1 MFVVPPSISEGT
13 VTNDAVQQNQV
24 FLDSMSVM
32 TSGEEQVPNPFVLSN
47 EEFNKRTAAASALE
61 ATQLQTAVA
70 RYPLLRRNQD
80 GSAVSSNV
88 SVQSSVQDWR
98 EAYNAYYHPPVGSVE
113 ESWPTIDVDNPVENS
128 QYLALAVRQTLTHMT
143 TLPVAYLTGEDVTS
157 IEKVSEFITI
167 CTRHN
172 LHPFIRWSMIS
183 ETARRSIT
191 LCCHMKVGD
200 ARRDWPNWS
209 NTAFLGL
216 YKIFCGDIILKI
228 GGGNATAASIPQLQ
242 AKLETTLFEFARNL
256 SKVDLSPE
264 GPAGSTARMKVFKFL
279 LSTRT
284 IEDETQYFEL
294 LQQGSVQMEIAK
306 RLVARC
312 RERKSLLAAN
322 PRVVE
327 LRAFLD
333 AYDAEGKEILT
344 LNDFY
349 QVVTEFLVMV
359 AQQLDKLTIW
369 SQPSTWNPPKPPVP
383 PNNGPSTGGPS
394 NRGGL
399 GRDGGRGRGG
409 GKPAPVKL
417 YAVKSGVTKPVGG
430 KAKPAPAGTNDK
442 WICRT
447 CGRKHQSPAGGGKG
461 NCPFNLHKHPD
472 RNQTSQL
479 WEMSPKGREW
489 KAKDH
494 DVMPLE
500 NQMSQTL
507 DGAEFDMNR
516 KNLPKAASGEIIYT
530 QVHSISANNYARLP
544 CQLHLNR
551 RLGTECLLPVPRALA
566 DTGSSEYSFICP
578 RFVQAIS
585 KEAQVA
591 IEVSNVHVS
600 GALRGQPSVPCSGKI
615 PLPVR
620 IFNELNKKYETI
632 TIDFHILD
640 IEDYDIII
648 GRIDIR
654 THDILKKCHDQIMW
668 DTRSSLIEDDTVA
681 VTTLAAHYSW
691 LGEYLLSDSDHETD
705 NEIDD
710 PTKLSALKPTRYST
724 VEGSTLG
731 HIYDYYKQQSRK
743 KRIRSTTN
751 NRGRLR
757 RRLCNLD
764 RNKFVQRE
772 YDHRVARAILLGINS
787 QRCVTCANQLT
798 DVDIPPPM
806 PTGTVT
812 TSDTTSGT
820 PTPTVDRHHKVTT
833 PNSTPSGMSKDTTG
847 ITQCANCSGV
857 HKATTALMGLR
868 QRDTSVCTVHEY
880 RAAQAILN
888 RLNDPLV
895 DTSQETDAHAQYHTR
910 LSAISDPDKERP
922 SDHLKQWNIVPG
934 TITSSQEL
942 LPSDD
947 TDDTPEDTAL
957 TEPEIESGP
966 VTDDLDY
973 LNVTIKG
980 NDKFKE
986 LLTTLVHKYK
996 DVFASKLP
1004 AEPARVTPM
1013 TFKVEQDQWIKP
1025 ATRQSYRRQTVLKD
1039 AEVVLKI
1046 STLLK
1051 CGAIRRSSARA
1062 WSQVLLTPKP
1072 NNKWRFCID
1081 FRLLNDA
1088 TSPKGWPLPRI
1099 KELVHRIGHHKP
1111 QWFGKMDLTDGY
1123 FQMPLAVNSRENTA
1137 FITSHG
1143 LYEWTRVP
1151 IGLKN
1156 AAAYFQE
1163 VITQEVLAGLVMHT
1177 CEVYIDDVAIHATS
1191 EEQFLQ
1197 RLEEILLRFRKHNV
1211 KLQGKKCEFGLTE
1224 IEILGHVIDSTGVTF
1239 SYEKLRGVDDTLLPT
1254 TGTKLLSFLG
1264 LANYFR
1270 DNVRN
1275 IHEHEGP
1282 LRQLASAH
1290 PKSSVIQWTP
1300 ALEDHFYKLK
1310 TAVWS
1315 CTKVHF
1321 VDDRWPIFLHTD
1333 ACDHGI
1339 GAYLF
1344 QVDNDGKEIPIGF
1357 LSRSLRGAECR
1368 WSTFEQEG
1376 FAIFKALEKFEYLIR
1391 DAQFTIRTDH
1401 RNLLFMNEK
1410 ASNKVQRWKNAIQQ
1424 YNFVCEHIPG
1434 ADNIVADHYS
1444 RLNSL
1449 NTSNSAD
1456 RYSEESIEPKTSI
1469 SATLASM
1476 TSDIPYVTEL
1486 HAYKSVL
1493 AAKRTRLN
1501 PSASVIPTSVT
1512 LEHQDILK
1520 TVHNFTSGHSGTER
1534 TLDRLHAKGYKWPGM
1549 RQDVM
1554 TFVKQCPACQM
1565 MRESRIPILVKPFH
1579 LSVFNPMERL
1589 NIDTIGPLPPDEEG
1603 NEHILVIIDV
1613 FSRFVE
1619 LVPCKDVTAAS
1630 ATKALLAHIGRYGSP
1645 AEVLTDNGSQFI
1657 ADVTQQLLK
1666 VLDILPLTILPYS
1679 HEENGIVE
1687 RVNKE
1692 VVRHLRAIL
1701 FDRQIKNQWALV
1713 LPLVQRIHN
1722 ATPHSSTNVAPA
1734 QLIFGHTLDLDR
1746 GILHERKSDSST
1758 TWHEYIHTLLNAQA
1772 RIIAVAQQTQ
1782 RILNDDNIV
1791 KRNNITP
1798 TEFESGSYVLMT
1810 HYQYKDGVGSKR
1822 PSKLD
1827 QNYRGPFLVVSNDA
1841 TRYSLQNLVTGDT
1854 FDTHVT
1860 TLQPFHFDPKVVDPK
1875 VVARQAAG
1883 EFFVEHVLEIRGN
1896 KNPKN
1901 RRFYRTDLELLIKW
1915 TGYDESYNTWEPY
1928 KELRFN
1934 AQFHEFC
1941 RDHRYQ
1947 YLIPSH
1953 LDTIST

>member
-1 MFVVPPSISEGT
+1 MQLCVTQALTKLT
-13 VTNDAVQQNQV
+13 V
-24 FLDSMSVM
+24 L
-32 TSGEEQVPNPFVLSN
+32 P
-47 EEFNKRTAAASALE
+47 
-61 ATQLQTAVA
+61 QL
-70 RYPLLRRNQD
+70 
-80 GSAVSSNV
+80 
-88 SVQSSVQDWR
+88 
-98 EAYNAYYHPPVGSVE
+98 
-113 ESWPTIDVDNPVENS
+113 
-128 QYLALAVRQTLTHMT
+128 
-143 TLPVAYLTGEDVTS
+143 YLTVEDIKS
-157 IEKVSEFITI
+157 KDKVQAFITSL
-167 CTRHN
+167 TRHD
-172 LHPFIRWSMIS
+172 LHPFIRWSMIDPR
-183 ETARRSIT
+183 ARKQIT
-191 LCCHMKVGD
+191 QACDMKMGD

-209 NTAFLGL
+209 NTAFMDL
-216 YKIFCGDIILKI
+216 YQHFCGSLLLDTKGSNTTANTKI
-228 GGGNATAASIPQLQ
+228 QLQ
-242 AKLETTLFEFARNL
+242 AKLETALSEFTRNL
-256 SKVDLSPE
+256 SKVDLCADPPGDKAQTSTQKVF
-264 GPAGSTARMKVFKFL
+264 SFLLTARQSEAEPQFQE
-279 LSTRT
+279 
-284 IEDETQYFEL
+284 I
-294 LQQGSVQMEIAK
+294 LQDAQVLTEVTTH
-306 RLVARC
+306 LVGKC
-312 RERKSLLAAN
+312 KERKSQLASH
-322 PRVVE
+322 PRVV
-327 LRAFLD
+327 AFREFITSFEAHPENDIITLD
-333 AYDAEGKEILT
+333 
-344 LNDFY
+344 DFY
-349 QVVTEFLVMV
+349 KAVTLFLTELATSIDRM
-359 AQQLDKLTIW
+359 TIW
-369 SQPSTWNPPKPPVP
+369 TTIRPAPHNGNNPP
-383 PNNGPSTGGPS
+383 GGS
-394 NRGGL
+394 VRGGGNTTNSANRGGK
-399 GRDGGRGRGG
+399 G
-409 GKPAPVKL
+409 GKPVKL
-417 YAVKSGVTKPVGG
+417 AAVKSQQGKPVGKP
-430 KAKPAPAGTNDK
+430 KASTSGTRPESAK
-442 WICRT
+442 WNCNT
-447 CGRKHQSPAGGGKG
+447 CGRQHNCRANGEEG
-461 NCPFNLHKHPD
+461 NCPFNLHNHPD
-472 RNQTSQL
+472 RNTSTQTWALS
-479 WEMSPKGREW
+479 EKGRAW
-489 KAKDH
+489 KAKGIDMIPM
-494 DVMPLE
+494 D

-507 DGAEFDMNR
+507 SGSAFDMQR
-516 KNLPKAASGEIIYT
+516 KNLATKPTTGEPIFTTI
-530 QVHSISANNYARLP
+530 HSITANNYAHLP
-544 CQLHLNR
+544 CQLSLNH
-551 RLGTECLLPVPRALA
+551 RLGTEYLLPVPRALA

-578 RFVQAIS
+578 RFVQAIRKDS
-585 KEAQVA
+585 KLT
-591 IEVSNVHVS
+591 IEPSNVHVS
-600 GALRGQPSVPCSGKI
+600 GALRGQPSVLCSGKI
-615 PLPVR
+615 HLPVR
-620 IFNELNKKYETI
+620 IFNELKKKYEVI
-632 TIDFHILD
+632 TIAFHILE
-640 IEDYDIII
+640 IEEYDIII

-654 THDILKKCHDQIMW
+654 DHEVLRKCHDQIMW
-668 DTRSSLIEDDTVA
+668 DTRSSLIEDKHISTA
-681 VTTLAAHYSW
+681 TLAAHYVW
-691 LGEYLLSDSDHETD
+691 LGEYLQSDSEQ
-705 NEIDD
+705 EPADD
-710 PTKLSALKPTRYST
+710 FDVPPEQSEVSQNRYSS
-724 VEGSTLG
+724 VKDSTLG
-731 HIYDYYKQQSRK
+731 HIYDFYKKQSQK
-743 KRIRSTTN
+743 KRTRSTTN

-757 RRLCNLD
+757 RKLSNLD

-772 YDHRVARAILLGINS
+772 YDHRVARAMLLGINS
-787 QRCVTCANQLT
+787 IRCVTCAAQLT
-798 DVDIPPPM
+798 DADFPPPT
-806 PTGTVT
+806 PIGTVDNT
-812 TSDTTSGT
+812 DTTSGNNT
-820 PTPTVDRHHKVTT
+820 ATADRHDKVTT
-833 PNSTPSGMSKDTTG
+833 PNSKPLGMSKETTG

-857 HKATTALMGLR
+857 HKVTTALMGISKHAP
-868 QRDTSVCTVHEY
+868 DECTVHEY
-880 RAAQAILN
+880 GAAQDILR
-888 RLNDPLV
+888 RLDDPLAN
-895 DTSQETDAHAQYHTR
+895 TLQETDSHAQYHTR
-910 LSAISDPDKERP
+910 LSAIKDPDKERP
-922 SDHLKQWNIVPG
+922 SDHLKQWHIVPG
-934 TITSSQEL
+934 TISSSQEL

-947 TDDTPEDTAL
+947 TEDTPEDTEL
-957 TEPEIESGP
+957 PEPEIQSGP
-966 VTDDLDY
+966 ATDDNDY

-980 NDKFKE
+980 TDKFKE

-1004 AEPARVTPM
+1004 EEPARVTPM

-1081 FRLLNDA
+1081 FRLLNEA

-1111 QWFGKMDLTDGY
+1111 KWFGKMDLTDGY

-1137 FITSHG
+1137 FITSQG

-1191 EEQFLQ
+1191 EEQFLL
-1197 RLEEILLRFRKHNV
+1197 RLEEILQRFRKHNV

-1270 DNVRN
+1270 DHVRN
-1275 IHEHEGP
+1275 IHVHEGP

-1290 PKSSVIQWTP
+1290 PKSSVVQWTP
-1300 ALEDHFYKLK
+1300 TLEEHFQKLK

-1376 FAIFKALEKFEYLIR
+1376 FAIYKALEKFEYLIR

-1434 ADNIVADHYS
+1434 PDNIVADHYS

-1449 NTSNSAD
+1449 NTRKTVRFSDEGKDS
-1456 RYSEESIEPKTSI
+1456 PKTSI

-1486 HAYKSVL
+1486 HAYRSRSEPVLDRSQAFL
-1493 AAKRTRLN
+1493 AAKKARLK
-1501 PSASVIPTSVT
+1501 PTTSVIATPIT
-1512 LEHQDILK
+1512 LDHQDILK
-1520 TVHNFTSGHSGTER
+1520 TVHNVTSGHAGTER
-1534 TLDRLHAKGYKWPGM
+1534 TLDRLRAKGHKWPGM

-1613 FSRFVE
+1613 FSRFIE

-1630 ATKALLAHIGRYGSP
+1630 ATRALLAHIGRYGP
-1645 AEVLTDNGSQFI
+1645 PGEVLTDNGSQFI
-1657 ADVTQQLLK
+1657 ADVTQQLLQ
-1666 VLDILPLTILPYS
+1666 VMEILPLTILPYS

-1692 VVRHLRAIL
+1692 VIRHLRAIL
-1701 FDRQIKNQWALV
+1701 FDRQIKDKWSLV

-1722 ATPHSSTNVAPA
+1722 ATPHSSTNIAPA
-1734 QLIFGHTLDLDR
+1734 HLIFGHTLELDR
-1746 GILHERKSDSST
+1746 GILHERKAEKSE

-1782 RILNDDNIV
+1782 RILDNDNIV
-1791 KRNNITP
+1791 KRNNVIP
-1798 TEFESGSYVLMT
+1798 TEFEPGSYVLMT

-1827 QNYRGPFLVVSNDA
+1827 MNYRGPFLVVSNDH

-1860 TLQPFHFDPKVVDPK
+1860 TLQPFHFDSKVVDPK

-1883 EFFVEHVLEIRGN
+1883 EFFVEHILEIRG
-1896 KNPKN
+1896 KQHPKN
-1901 RRFYRTDLELLIKW
+1901 RRFYRTGLELLVKW

-1941 RDHRYQ
+1941 INKRYQ
-1947 YLIPSH
+1947 YLIPSM
-1953 LDTIST
+1953 LDNIPT